1 MRFGFLNHH
10 QRHSKQGAS
19 SVQGQR
25 DQNRPPLTWKKLT
38 VQVKW
43 GTKTY
48 GCLDRKQDREQECL
62 LPCECGPQVR
72 AHRGV
77 PPLKRH
83 MGSLGWVGVCV
94 CVSGVCRVL
103 LLLLVGCAGPSPSI
117 LGGRWPGN
125 TWGFTLLMERQA
137 HPAALRY
144 RPLTS
149 PQAHGLTAHKL
160 TASQAQVGF
169 PRLCNLCDKR

>member
-1 MRFGFLNHH
+1 M
-10 QRHSKQGAS
+10 
-19 SVQGQR
+19 QGQR

-94 CVSGVCRVL
+94 FQGCAVSSSCSCWGVLGPL
-103 LLLLVGCAGPSPSI
+103 LL
-117 LGGRWPGN
+117 
-125 TWGFTLLMERQA
+125 F
-137 HPAALRY
+137 
-144 RPLTS
+144 
-149 PQAHGLTAHKL
+149 
-160 TASQAQVGF
+160 
-169 PRLCNLCDKR
+169 